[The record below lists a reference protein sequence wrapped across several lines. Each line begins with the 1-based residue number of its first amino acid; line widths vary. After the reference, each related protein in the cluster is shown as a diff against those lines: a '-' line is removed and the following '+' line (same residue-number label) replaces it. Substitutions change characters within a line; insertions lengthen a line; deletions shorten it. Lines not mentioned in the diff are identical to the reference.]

1 MARVLD
7 ARRNRILLAAF
18 IVSHLVIISQQ
29 VDGGGGA
36 SLLER
41 LVFEVISPF
50 QRGTA
55 SVLRGVGALW
65 RGYLDLHGAR
75 EENAVLSGRVAAL
88 ESELQQ
94 VRQQAEE
101 SARLREALD
110 LEKILPIRTVAAE
123 VVARDG
129 LPWFR
134 TITLDRGRRAGIQL
148 NAAVLSPTGV
158 VGRVIAVGSRAA
170 RVQLI
175 LDRDSGAGA
184 MVERSRVPGVVSGE
198 ASGKSGFLT
207 MKYVAAMA
215 DVDVGDR
222 VVTSG
227 LDGIYP
233 KGLVIGRVESVSPPA
248 GLFKDVRVTPSAR
261 FNLLE
266 TVLVVREEASEA
278 SLDDSVR

>member
-1 MARVLD
+1 MAHVLD
-7 ARRNRILLAAF
+7 ARRNRLLLTAF

-41 LVFEVISPF
+41 MVFDVISPF
-50 QRGTA
+50 QRATA
-55 SVLRGVGALW
+55 SGLRGAGALW

-75 EENAVLSGRVAAL
+75 EQNAILSERVAAL
-88 ESELQQ
+88 EGELQQ
-94 VRQQAEE
+94 ARQQAEE

-110 LEKILPIRTVAAE
+110 LEKILPIKTVAAE

-134 TITLDRGRRAGIQL
+134 TITLNRGRGSGIRL
-148 NAAVLSPTGV
+148 NAAVVSPTGV
-158 VGRVIAVGSRAA
+158 VGRVIAVGSQAS

-184 MVERSRVPGVVSGE
+184 VLERSRVPGVVSGE

-207 MKYVAAMA
+207 MKYVPALA
-215 DVDVGDR
+215 DVEVGDR

-261 FNLLE
+261 FNVLE
-266 TVLVVREEASEA
+266 TVLVVRGEASEP
-278 SLDDSVR
+278 SFQESVR

>member
-1 MARVLD
+1 VARVLD
-7 ARRNRILLAAF
+7 TRRTGLVLAAF
-18 IVSHLVIISQQ
+18 VVSHLVIISQQ

-41 LVFEVISPF
+41 LVFDVVSPL
-50 QRGTA
+50 QRASA
-55 SVLRGVGALW
+55 SVLRGAGAFW
-65 RGYLDLHGAR
+65 NGYLDLRGAR
-75 EENAVLSGRVAAL
+75 EENAVLAARVATL
-88 ESELQQ
+88 ESEVQQ
-94 VRQQAEE
+94 ARQQAEE

-110 LEKILPIRTVAAE
+110 LEKILPIKTIAAE

-134 TITLDRGRRAGIQL
+134 TITLNRGRASGIRL

-158 VGRVIAVGSRAA
+158 VGRVIAVGSRAS

-184 MVERSRVPGVVSGE
+184 MLERTRVPGVVSGE

-207 MKYVAAMA
+207 MKYVSALA
-215 DVDVGDR
+215 DVAPGDR

-233 KGLVIGRVESVSPPA
+233 KGLVIGRVESVGAPA

-261 FNLLE
+261 FNVLE
-266 TVLVVREEASEA
+266 TVLVARSE
-278 SLDDSVR
+278 SSESTFEDSVR